1 MTNLLNQITEGFNTV
16 ASLIYLPLR
25 IEEISDLKSKL
36 IYVVNT
42 DGEIL
47 SIRDF
52 RGNILDIN
60 RQYID
65 AVESDA
71 YKRWKARFDSELN
84 Q

>member
-1 MTNLLNQITEGFNTV
+1 M
-16 ASLIYLPLR
+16 YLPLKL
-25 IEEISDLKSKL
+25 EEISDLKSKL

-60 RQYID
+60 RQYVD
-65 AVESDA
+65 ALESDA

-84 Q
+84 H